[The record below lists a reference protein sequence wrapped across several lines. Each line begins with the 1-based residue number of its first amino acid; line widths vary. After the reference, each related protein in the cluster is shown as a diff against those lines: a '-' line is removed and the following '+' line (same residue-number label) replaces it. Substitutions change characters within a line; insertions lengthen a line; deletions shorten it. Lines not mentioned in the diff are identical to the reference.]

1 MAWNYASS
9 AAGVGV
15 SGEYCAYTPEGTLT
29 ANANSVTP
37 NPYQMSV
44 TTSPT
49 SGVPEPATLVQA
61 LTATGIAVIAI
72 APGQSHLKPPHFSN
86 GSFQING
93 H

>member
-9 AAGVGV
+9 AAGVGASV
-15 SGEYCAYTPEGTLT
+15 EYCGYTPEGILT
-29 ANANSVTP
+29 ANANSVSI
-37 NPYQMSV
+37 NHYQMSV

-72 APGQSHLKPPHFSN
+72 ARRHSVRS
-86 GSFQING
+86 
-93 H
+93 